1 VRQYLAED
9 EEGEGY
15 VFKSMPCS
23 FLSGNSCTV
32 YAHRPN
38 DCCSY
43 SFISDMRRS
52 TLGIMLAIS
61 AGALVYVGA
70 SHLLPAVEKENNK
83 YRVIALAAGVLVA
96 VIIIMSKG

>member
-1 VRQYLAED
+1 MRLETDISTIERLARDQED
-9 EEGEGY
+9 ANWQFRCFLKNCDLVEEEIDTIVHNLY
-15 VFKSMPCS
+15 W
-23 FLSGNSCTV
+23 
-32 YAHRPN
+32 
-38 DCCSY
+38 
-43 SFISDMRRS
+43 
-52 TLGIMLAIS
+52 AIS